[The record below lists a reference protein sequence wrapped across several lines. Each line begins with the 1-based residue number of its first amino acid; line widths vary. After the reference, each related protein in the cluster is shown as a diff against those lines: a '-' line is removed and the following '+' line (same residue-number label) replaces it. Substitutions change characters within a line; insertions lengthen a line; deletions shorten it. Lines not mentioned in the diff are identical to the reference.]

1 MSQESKKGGKRGF
14 ASMSPVKIREI
25 ASMGGKSVPP
35 GKRFFAQNRDA
46 ARDAGRLGGLAT
58 PAAKRVFSID
68 RQCAVRAARKAAR
81 ARV

>member
-1 MSQESKKGGKRGF
+1 
-14 ASMSPVKIREI
+14 
-25 ASMGGKSVPP
+25 MGGKSVPP